1 MRVWIG
7 LTGYAGS
14 GKDLVAHMLQ
24 ELEPRLKLVSMG
36 NLIKR
41 SADLYLRKSLGISAF
56 TTDRSEKERI
66 RPFLVNHG
74 YERYD
79 EFLEAFKALCE
90 PEPFLV
96 NTRVFDLREA
106 EWWVKSGGVIVE
118 VSRPGVE
125 AAEPREAENLA
136 RLKERRLVHATL
148 VNDGDVEALRSR
160 VRALWHAIMY
170 TYP

>member
-14 GKDLVAHMLQ
+14 GKDLVASLLW

-41 SADLYLRKSLGISAF
+41 SADPHFRESLGISAF

-66 RPFLVNHG
+66 RPLLVSYG
-74 YERYD
+74 YKHYD
-79 EFLEAFKALCE
+79 KFLEAFKALCE

-118 VSRPGVE
+118 VFRPGLE
-125 AAEPREAENLA
+125 AAEPHEAENLM
-136 RLKERRLVHATL
+136 RLKERGLVHATL
-148 VNDGDVEALRSR
+148 VNDGDMEALRSR

-170 TYP
+170 AYP